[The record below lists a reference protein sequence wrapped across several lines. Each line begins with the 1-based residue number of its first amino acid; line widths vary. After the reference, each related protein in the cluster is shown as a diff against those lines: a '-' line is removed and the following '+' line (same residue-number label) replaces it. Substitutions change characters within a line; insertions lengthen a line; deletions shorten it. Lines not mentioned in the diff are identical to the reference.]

1 MASAESGV
9 RVNRLIPKR
18 PALSPRPTPP
28 NPAILLNFTR
38 VNICRN
44 MIPRNSGPKPGS
56 KLSLYLPFPAQNSCF
71 RTGIPMRYT
80 DIAII
85 GGGLAGSTA
94 AAMLG
99 RAGIPTAV
107 IDPHEIYPFDF
118 RVEKLSGGTQLD
130 LLVKTGIAD
139 SVLCSTTHDGEN
151 WIARSGYLLDKR
163 PSQQFGIM
171 YNSLIMAIRAE
182 IPKPAE
188 LVYAKV
194 TDVSTSEE
202 RQKLT
207 LSNGEAI
214 SARLVVL
221 ANGLNIG
228 LRRNLGIE
236 RQIISA
242 CHSISIGFDLVP
254 AGRKAFKFPA
264 LTYFSERPSDR
275 IPYLTLFPIGDKM
288 RANLFAYREADDP
301 WLREMRHKP
310 VETMNAALPRLRRI
324 TGGCTVSGD
333 VKIRPADLC
342 VSTGYRQ
349 PGIVLVGDA
358 FATTCPV
365 SGTGTDKVLT
375 DVTQLCN
382 VHIPKWLVTDGMS
395 EAKIASFYEDPVKQA
410 CDAWSSAKAF
420 SFRKVTVDRG
430 VYWKAQR
437 WARFMAWLG
446 EGILRRARKAIT
458 AEAKPRAHSSSSS
471 SSSSSSLSSSA

>member
-1 MASAESGV
+1 
-9 RVNRLIPKR
+9 
-18 PALSPRPTPP
+18 
-28 NPAILLNFTR
+28 
-38 VNICRN
+38 
-44 MIPRNSGPKPGS
+44 
-56 KLSLYLPFPAQNSCF
+56 
-71 RTGIPMRYT
+71 MRYT

-99 RAGIPTAV
+99 RAGIPTLL
-107 IDPHEIYPFDF
+107 IDPHQTYPFDF
-118 RVEKLSGGTQLD
+118 RVEKLSGDEQLD
-130 LLVKTGIAD
+130 RFYQTGIAD
-139 SVLCSTTHDGEN
+139 SVLRSATHDGEN
-151 WIARSGYLLDKR
+151 WIARFGYLLDKR
-163 PSQQFGIM
+163 PSRQFGIM
-171 YNSLIMAIRAE
+171 YDALIMAIRAE

-194 TDVSTSEE
+194 TDISVSAE

-207 LSNGEAI
+207 LSDGETI

-228 LRRNLGIE
+228 LRRNIGIE

-254 AGRKAFKFPA
+254 VGRAAFDFPA
-264 LTYFSERPSDR
+264 LTYFSERPSGR
-275 IPYLTLFPIGDKM
+275 IPYLTLFPVGNKM

-324 TGGCTVSGD
+324 TGEYAVSGD
-333 VKIRPADLC
+333 VKIRPADLY
-342 VSTGYRQ
+342 VSTGYRK

-365 SGTGTDKVLT
+365 TGTGSDKVLT

-382 VHIPKWLVTDGMS
+382 VHIPAWLATEGMG
-395 EAKIASFYEDPVKQA
+395 EAKIASYYADPVKQS
-410 CDAWSSAKAF
+410 CDAWSTAKAF
-420 SFRKVTVDRG
+420 NFRKVTLDRG
-430 VYWKAQR
+430 IYWRAQR
-437 WARFMAWLG
+437 LARFLAWFG
-446 EGILRRARKAIT
+446 EGRLRRLRKAIS
-458 AEAKPRAHSSSSS
+458 AESKPDAHS

>member
-1 MASAESGV
+1 
-9 RVNRLIPKR
+9 
-18 PALSPRPTPP
+18 
-28 NPAILLNFTR
+28 
-38 VNICRN
+38 
-44 MIPRNSGPKPGS
+44 
-56 KLSLYLPFPAQNSCF
+56 
-71 RTGIPMRYT
+71 MRYT

-99 RAGIPTAV
+99 RAGIPMLV
-107 IDPHEIYPFDF
+107 IDPHQTYPFDF
-118 RVEKLSGGTQLD
+118 RVEKLSGGTQVD
-130 LLVKTGIAD
+130 LLTKTGIAD
-139 SVLCSTTHDGEN
+139 SVLRSTTHDGEN

-163 PSQQFGIM
+163 PSQQFGIL
-171 YNSLIMAIRAE
+171 YDALIMAIRAE

-188 LVYAKV
+188 LIYAKV
-194 TDVSTSEE
+194 TEVSTSAD

-207 LSNGEAI
+207 LSNGETI

-236 RQIISA
+236 RQIISP
-242 CHSISIGFDLVP
+242 CHSISIAFDLVP
-254 AGRKAFKFPA
+254 AGHAAFPFPA

-275 IPYLTLFPIGDKM
+275 IPYLTLFPIGNKM

-324 TGGCTVSGD
+324 TGEYGVSGD
-333 VKIRPADLC
+333 VKIRPADLY
-342 VSTGYRQ
+342 VSSGYRQ

-382 VHIPKWLVTDGMS
+382 VHIPAWLATEGMS
-395 EAKIASFYEDPVKQA
+395 EAKIASFYADPVKQA

-420 SFRKVTVDRG
+420 SFRKVTMDRG
-430 VYWKAQR
+430 LYWKAQR
-437 WARFMAWLG
+437 SARFLAWLG
-446 EGILRRARKAIT
+446 EGTLRRMRRTIS
-458 AEAKPRAHSSSSS
+458 AEAKPRAHA
-471 SSSSSSLSSSA
+471 SSSSSSLSSST